1 MKDVLMHVGTP
12 HEGMTPHSGRY
23 PYGSGE
29 HGHQRD
35 TSFLWRVEEYKRK
48 GITDEKDL
56 VKALG
61 LKSTTE
67 YRDLLTNARA
77 ADRAAKVAKASQL
90 YNQGMGY
97 SDIAVAMGMNK
108 SQESTVRSWLNP
120 EIKERAEIGANTA
133 KMLKENVDKKKYI
146 DVGVGVENWLGISQ
160 NKLRAAVKSLESE
173 GYHVETLYVE
183 QLGTGKQTTL
193 KVLCGPETT
202 WADVSKNRDKIAL
215 CTNYTEN
222 GGRSYL
228 NLEKPVSVD
237 SKRIQINYES
247 PKDGVI
253 ELRRGVPDISLGNA
267 DYAQVRIAVDGTHYL
282 KGMAMYSDKMPPGID
297 IMFNTNKSPDVPMK
311 GDKDNEVLKRLKTD
325 KDNPFGATIKPE
337 EKLQLGQRHYI
348 DENGKRRLSAIN
360 IVNEEGDWANWSKS
374 LSSQFL
380 SKQSSVMAK
389 KQLDLAYANQ
399 NDEFST
405 IKNLTNPIIKQKLL
419 DQFADDCD
427 SKAVHLKAAGL
438 PRQASHVILPFPN
451 MKSTEV
457 YAPNYRD
464 GERVVL
470 IRYPHGGKFEIPELV
485 VNNNNRE
492 AKRVL
497 GKSPDAIGI
506 NQEVAHRL
514 SGADF
519 DGDTVL
525 VIPVNRK
532 VRVDTINPDK
542 SKYFKDLQNFDPQS
556 AYPKYE
562 GMKVMTSRQKG
573 IEMGRVTNL
582 ITDMQLQ
589 NASEE
594 EICRAVKH
602 SMVVIDAEKHELNWQ
617 QSEKDFGI
625 RQLMKKYQGS
635 SMGGASTLISR
646 ASSEQRV
653 PARKEKR
660 PSQMTPEELKRYYEG
675 EKIWEPTGKTH
686 IDKKTG
692 EVKGNVIKS
701 TKAYEIDDAFK
712 LTSGGSKQNPGTVIE
727 SVYATHSNKMKA
739 LGNAARKESR
749 GIEMPGVNSSA
760 KKVYAAEVASLNAKW
775 NEGMKNKPLERQAQL
790 IANKTVAAKRAS
802 NPDMDADDVKRLRA
816 QALDAARHRVGKP
829 PYVLTINDREWE
841 AIQAGAVSSTK
852 LKQIID
858 FADADAVK
866 QRAMP
871 RETRGLTASQQS
883 RIKAMYAAGY
893 TQREIADKLGV
904 SLSTVSNV
912 L

>member
-1 MKDVLMHVGTP
+1 MNDVLMHVGTP

-23 PYGSGE
+23 PFGSGP

-35 TSFLWRVEEYKRK
+35 TSFLWRVEEYKK
-48 GITDEKDL
+48 AGITDEKDL
-56 VKALG
+56 VKALN

-67 YRDLLTNARA
+67 YRDLLSNAKA
-77 ADRAAKVAKASQL
+77 ADRAAKVARASHL
-90 YNQGMGY
+90 YNDKHMGY
-97 SDIAVAMGMNK
+97 TAIGQEMGVN
-108 SQESTVRSWLNP
+108 ESTVRSWLNP
-120 EIKERAEIGANTA
+120 EIKERAEILSNTA
-133 KMLKENVDKKKYI
+133 EMLKKNVDKKKFI
-146 DVGVGVENWLGISQ
+146 DVGVGVENQLGISQ
-160 NKLRAAVKSLESE
+160 PKLRAAVKALEKE
-173 GYHVETLYVE
+173 GYHVETVYVE
-183 QLGTGKQTTL
+183 QMGTGKQTTL
-193 KVLCGPETT
+193 KVLVGPGVTRS
-202 WADVSKNRDKIAL
+202 DVNKNKDKISL
-215 CTNYTEN
+215 VTDYTEN

-253 ELRRGVPDISLGNA
+253 ELRRGVPDISLGSA
-267 DYAQVRIAVDGTHYL
+267 DYAQVRIAVDGKYYL
-282 KGMAMYSDKMPPGID
+282 KGMAMYSDKMPKGVD
-297 IMFNTNKSPDVPMK
+297 IMFNTNKTSDVPMEK
-311 GDKDNEVLKRLKTD
+311 VLKELKTD

-337 EKLQLGQRHYI
+337 EKLQYAQRHYI
-348 DENGKRRLSAIN
+348 DENGKRKLSAIN

-389 KQLDLAYANQ
+389 KQLDLAYVNQ
-399 NDEFST
+399 KDELSV
-405 IKNLTNPIIKQKLL
+405 INSLTNPVIKQKLL

-438 PRQASHVILPFPN
+438 PRQASHVILPLPN
-451 MKSTEV
+451 MKDTEV

-485 VNNNNRE
+485 VNNNNKE
-492 AKRVL
+492 AKKLL
-497 GKSPDAIGI
+497 GKSIDAIGI
-506 NQEVAHRL
+506 NQNVAKRL

-525 VIPVNRK
+525 VIPVNRRVK
-532 VRVDTINPDK
+532 VDTINPEK
-542 SKYFKDLQNFDPQS
+542 SKYFKNLQDFDPQT
-556 AYPKYE
+556 AYPGYD

-589 NASEE
+589 KASEE
-594 EICRAVKH
+594 EIVRAVKH
-602 SMVVIDAEKHELNWQ
+602 SMVVIDAEKHKLNYR

-625 RQLMKKYQGS
+625 RELMKKYQGS
-635 SMGGASTLISR
+635 SQGGASTLISR

-675 EKIWEPTGKTH
+675 EKIWEPTGKTY

-692 EVKGNVIKS
+692 EIKGSVIKS
-701 TKAYEIDDAFK
+701 TKAYEVDDAYK

-727 SVYATHSNKMKA
+727 SVYAAHSNKMKA
-739 LGNAARKESR
+739 LGNDARKESR
-749 GIEMPGVNSSA
+749 GISMPPVNSSA
-760 KKVYAAEVASLNAKW
+760 KKVYAAEVSSLNAKW

-790 IANKTVAAKRAS
+790 IANKTVAAKLAS
-802 NPDMDADDVKRLRA
+802 NPDMDSDDRKRLRA

-829 PYVLTINDREWE
+829 PYVLQITDREWE
-841 AIQAGAVSSTK
+841 AIQSNAISSTK

-866 QRAMP
+866 KRAMP
-871 RETRGLTASQQS
+871 KQTRGLTASQKS
-883 RIKAMYAAGY
+883 RIKAMYASGY
-893 TQREIADKLGV
+893 TQREIADKLGI
-904 SLSTVSNV
+904 SLSTVSDN

>member
-1 MKDVLMHVGTP
+1 MNDILMHVGTP

-23 PYGSGE
+23 PFGSGE

-35 TSFLWRVEEYKRK
+35 TSFLWRVEEYKK
-48 GITDEKDL
+48 AGITDEKDL

-67 YRDLLTNARA
+67 FRDLYSNAKA
-77 ADRAAKVAKASQL
+77 EERAAKVARAVYLSETKH
-90 YNQGMGY
+90 MGATA
-97 SDIAVAMGMNK
+97 IGREMGL
-108 SQESTVRSWLNP
+108 SESTVRSLLN
-120 EIKERAEIGANTA
+120 ETIKERASITKNTA
-133 KMLKENVDKKKYI
+133 QMLKENVDKKKYI

-160 NKLRAAVKSLESE
+160 TKLRAAVKSLEKE

-193 KVLCGPETT
+193 KVLVGPETT
-202 WADVSKNRDKIAL
+202 WADVSKNRDKISL

-267 DYAQVRIAVDGTHYL
+267 NYAQVRIAVDGKYYL

-297 IMFNTNKSPDVPMK
+297 IVFNTNKTS
-311 GDKDNEVLKRLKTD
+311 DKPLEKVLKEMKTD

-360 IVNEEGDWANWSKS
+360 IVNEEGDWANWNKS

-399 NDEFST
+399 NDEFTT

-438 PRQASHVILPFPN
+438 PRQAMHVILPFPN
-451 MKSTEV
+451 MKPTEV

-470 IRYPHGGKFEIPELV
+470 IRYPHGGKFEIPELT

-492 AKRVL
+492 AKKTL

-506 NQEVAHRL
+506 NQAVAHRL

-525 VIPVNRK
+525 VIPVNRRVK
-532 VRVDTINPDK
+532 VDTINPEK
-542 SKYFKDLQNFDPQS
+542 SKYLKDLQDFDPQA
-556 AYPKYE
+556 AYPKYN
-562 GMKVMTSRQKG
+562 GMKIMTPRQKG
-573 IEMGRVTNL
+573 IEMGRVSNL
-582 ITDMQLQ
+582 ITDMTLQ

-594 EICRAVKH
+594 EISRAVKH
-602 SMVVIDAEKHELNWQ
+602 SMVVIDAEKHKLNYR

-625 RQLMKKYQGS
+625 RELMKKYQGS
-635 SMGGASTLISR
+635 SQGGASTLISR

-660 PSQMTPEELKRYYEG
+660 PSQMSPDELKRYYEG
-675 EKIWEPTGKTH
+675 EKIWEPTGKTY

-692 EVKGNVIKS
+692 EVKGSIIKS
-701 TKAYEIDDAFK
+701 TKAYEIDDAYK

-727 SVYATHSNKMKA
+727 SVYAAHSNKMKA

-749 GIEMPGVNSSA
+749 AIEMPPVNSSA
-760 KKVYAAEVASLNAKW
+760 KKAYAVEVASLNAKW

-802 NPDMDADDVKRLRA
+802 NPDMDGDDVKRLRA

-829 PYVLTINDREWE
+829 PYVLNITDKEWE
-841 AIQAGAVSSTK
+841 AIQSNAISSTK

-866 QRAMP
+866 QKAMP
-871 RETRGLTASQQS
+871 RNVRGLTTSQKS

-904 SLSTVSNV
+904 SLSTVSGI

>member
-1 MKDVLMHVGTP
+1 MNDILMHIGTP

-23 PYGSGE
+23 PFGSGE

-35 TSFLWRVEEYKRK
+35 TSFLHRVEEYKK
-48 GITDEKDL
+48 AGITNEKDL

-67 YRDLLTNARA
+67 YRDLLSNAKA
-77 ADRAAKVAKASQL
+77 ADRAAKVARASHL
-90 YNQGMGY
+90 YNDKHLGYTEIGREMG
-97 SDIAVAMGMNK
+97 VN
-108 SQESTVRSWLNP
+108 ESTVRSWLNP
-120 EIKERAEIGANTA
+120 EIKERAEIGKNTA
-133 KMLKENVDKKKYI
+133 QMLKENVDKKKYI

-160 NKLRAAVKSLESE
+160 TKLRAAVKSLEKE

-193 KVLCGPETT
+193 KVLCGPDTT
-202 WADVSKNRDKIAL
+202 WADVSKNRDKISL
-215 CTNYTEN
+215 CTQYTEN

-282 KGMAMYSDKMPPGID
+282 KGMAMYSDKMPDGID
-297 IMFNTNKSPDVPMK
+297 IMFNTNKAVGTPKEKVFKEM
-311 GDKDNEVLKRLKTD
+311 KTD
-325 KDNPFGATIKPE
+325 KDNPFGATIKSE
-337 EKLQLGQRHYI
+337 EKLQLAQRYYI
-348 DENGKRRLSAIN
+348 DENGKRKLSAIN
-360 IVNEEGDWANWSKS
+360 IVNEEGDWANWNKS

-427 SKAVHLKAAGL
+427 SKAVHMKAAGL

-451 MKSTEV
+451 MKPTEV

-470 IRYPHGGKFEIPELV
+470 IRYPHGGKFEIPELT
-485 VNNNNRE
+485 VNNSNRE
-492 AKRVL
+492 AKKIL

-506 NQEVAHRL
+506 NQQVAHRL

-532 VRVDTINPDK
+532 VKVDTINPEK
-542 SKYFKDLQNFDPQS
+542 SKYFKDLQNFDPQLS
-556 AYPKYE
+556 YPGYE

-573 IEMGRVTNL
+573 IEMGRVSNL
-582 ITDMQLQ
+582 ITDMTLQ
-589 NASEE
+589 KASEE
-594 EICRAVKH
+594 EIARAVKH
-602 SMVVIDAEKHELNWQ
+602 SMVVIDAEKHKLNWQ

-635 SMGGASTLISR
+635 AMGGASTLISR

-653 PARKEKR
+653 PDRKEKR

-675 EKIWEPTGKTH
+675 EKIWEPTGKTYF
-686 IDKKTG
+686 DKKTG
-692 EVKGNVIKS
+692 EMKGSIIKS
-701 TKAYEIDDAFK
+701 TKAYEVDDAYT

-727 SVYATHSNKMKA
+727 SVYASYSNSMKA

-749 GIEMPGVNSSA
+749 GIKMPGVNSSA
-760 KKVYAAEVASLNAKW
+760 KKAYAAEVASLYAKW

-802 NPDMDADDVKRLRA
+802 NPNMDPDDLKRLRA

-829 PYVLTINDREWE
+829 PYVLQIEPREWE
-841 AIQAGAVSSTK
+841 AIQANAVSSTK

-866 QRAMP
+866 QLAMP
-871 RETRGLTASQQS
+871 RDNRGLTASQKS
-883 RIKAMYAAGY
+883 RIKAMYSAGY
-893 TQREIADKLGV
+893 TQREIADKLGI
-904 SLSTVSNV
+904 SLSTVSNT